1 MILIIAEKPSVA
13 KEIANCIGANLTIK
27 DGDVYYRQGNNYI
40 VSNALGHLYTLGEPE
55 DYGYIGRW
63 SVDELPLLPKFSLFP
78 THNDDEEKEKGLNE
92 QRRLLTKLLS
102 RNDIEYIISATDAGR
117 EGELIF
123 RRIYKYNNCTKP
135 VKRLWISSLTEDTIL
150 KGMENL
156 LDGSEKDNEYIAG
169 DTRAK
174 ADWLFG
180 MSLTRLYSVYFNT
193 TLPVG
198 RVKTPTLSLILQR
211 DEEIK
216 NFVKKP
222 FYKVCLENSARWYN
236 EETDTFDTKE
246 KAQEIINKCTNKQVI
261 VKSVDRKK
269 KSTDRPLLFNLTTL
283 QQEANVKY
291 GYTAI
296 KTLDNLQKLYEAK
309 LTTYP
314 RTDSSYLSSDMFQTI
329 ENTLD
334 ILSKISIYSEFANQV
349 KKNGLNIDG
358 RVINDKKI
366 SDHHAIIPTIK
377 CTDSAINSLNIEQ
390 KNILD
395 LIIKRFIAVLSQSY
409 EYNEIKY
416 VFEVEN
422 ETFKL
427 INKEPLSLGWKKI
440 YQEVEDT
447 QTDENFKTVS
457 YNQDDTFIANNL
469 TIQECETK
477 PPQHY
482 NDKTLLSAMENIDRK
497 METVELKQYV
507 KGHGIGTPATRASII
522 LELEKNGYI
531 KRDGKSIIS
540 TDKAKTL
547 IDNLPMEVKN
557 LEITAQW
564 EQELSNI
571 ADGNGNAQGLINNT
585 INTINQVIAIEKT
598 KNHVNLGN
606 DTRVSLGECPHCKAK
621 GIHSNIFEGKKSY
634 YCEKGLDNCGFSI
647 WKENNFLGII
657 SSKNVTDLL
666 SKEVANIKG
675 KSYKIEDTGTYV
687 NIKFVRNSLGKCP
700 RCKKNGK
707 SSQIYEGEKNFYCET
722 GRDGCRFSIWKNDKF
737 LGTIT
742 AKNVK
747 EVLSNNATG
756 KTKINNET
764 YHIEDTGQ
772 YVNFKKG

>member
-13 KEIANCIGANLTIK
+13 KEIANCVGANFTIK
-27 DGDVYYRQGNNYI
+27 DGEVYYRQGNGYI
-40 VSNALGHLYTLGEPE
+40 VSNALGHLYSLGEPE
-55 DYGYIGRW
+55 DYGYTGKW
-63 SVDELPLLPKFSLFP
+63 TVEQLPLLPKFDLFP
-78 THNDDEEKEKGLNE
+78 THNDDEEKQKGLDA
-92 QRRLLTKLLS
+92 QRELLTKLLS
-102 RNDIEYIISATDAGR
+102 RDDVEYIISATDAGR

-123 RRIYKYNNCTKP
+123 RRIYKYNNCTKL
-135 VKRLWISSLTEDTIL
+135 VKRLWISSLTEDAIL

-156 LDGSEKDNEYIAG
+156 LDSSEKDNEYLAG

-180 MSLTRLYSVYFNT
+180 MSLTRLYSIYFNT

-236 EETDTFDTKE
+236 EETDAFDTKE
-246 KAQEIINKCTNKQVI
+246 KAQNIINKCANKQVI

-269 KSTDRPLLFNLTTL
+269 KSIDRPLLFNLTTL

-296 KTLDNLQKLYEAK
+296 ETLDNLQKLYEAK

-314 RTDSSYLSSDMFQTI
+314 RTDSSYLSSDMPQMI

-334 ILSKISIYSEFANQV
+334 VISKISIYSEFTNQV
-349 KKNGLNIDG
+349 KESLNIDN

-366 SDHHAIIPTIK
+366 SDHHAIIPTTK
-377 CTDSAINSLNIEQ
+377 CTDSSISSLDTKQ
-390 KNILD
+390 RNILD
-395 LIIKRFIAVLSQSY
+395 LIIKRFISVLSQPY
-409 EYNEIKY
+409 KYNETKY
-416 VFEVEN
+416 IFEVEN

-427 INKEPLSLGWKKI
+427 INKEPISLGWKKI
-440 YQEVEDT
+440 YQQIEDN

-469 TIQECETK
+469 TMQECETK

-497 METVELKQYV
+497 METTELRQYV
-507 KGHGIGTPATRASII
+507 KGHGIGTPATRANII
-522 LELEKNGYI
+522 LELEKNAYI
-531 KRDGKSIIS
+531 KREGKNILS

-547 IDNLPMEVKN
+547 IDNLPTEVKN

-564 EQELSNI
+564 EQELSSI
-571 ADGNGNAQGLINNT
+571 ADGNGNAQSLIDNT
-585 INTINQVIAIEKT
+585 INTINNVIAIEKN

-606 DTRVSLGECPHCKAK
+606 DIRVVLGECPRCKSK
-621 GIHSNIFEGKKSY
+621 GIKSNVFEGKKSY
-634 YCEKGLDNCGFSI
+634 YCEKGLDTCGFSI
-647 WKENNFLGII
+647 WKENNFLGNI
-657 SSKNVTDLL
+657 SSKNVIDLL
-666 SKEVANIKG
+666 SKGTTKIKG

-687 NIKFVRNSLGKCP
+687 NIKFIKTSLGECP

-707 SSQIYEGEKNFYCET
+707 SSQIYEGEKNCYCET
-722 GRDGCRFSIWKNDKF
+722 GRDGCGFSIWKNDRF
-737 LGTIT
+737 LGNIT

>member
-13 KEIANCIGANLTIK
+13 KEIANCIGANSTIK
-27 DGDVYYRQGNNYI
+27 DGEVYYRQGNGYI
-40 VSNALGHLYTLGEPE
+40 VSNALGHLYSLGEPE
-55 DYGYIGRW
+55 DYGYNGKW
-63 SVDELPLLPKFSLFP
+63 SVEELPLLPKFSLFP
-78 THNDDEEKEKGLNE
+78 THSDDEEKEKGLNE
-92 QRRLLTKLLS
+92 QRRLLTNLLS
-102 RNDIEYIISATDAGR
+102 RDDIEYIISATDAGR

-123 RRIYKYNNCTKP
+123 RRIYKYNGCTKP
-135 VKRLWISSLTEDTIL
+135 VKRLWISSLTEDAIL
-150 KGMENL
+150 NGMKNL
-156 LDGSEKDNEYIAG
+156 LDNAEKDNEYIAG
-169 DTRAK
+169 DVRAK

-216 NFVKKP
+216 NFIKKP

-236 EETDTFDTKE
+236 EEIEAFDTKE
-246 KAQEIINKCTNKQVI
+246 KAQSIINKCINNNVL
-261 VKSVDRKK
+261 VKLVDKKK

-296 KTLDNLQKLYEAK
+296 DTLDNLQKLYEAK

-314 RTDSSYLSSDMFQTI
+314 RTDSSYLSSDMPQTI

-334 ILSKISIYSEFANQV
+334 VISNISIYSELADEV
-349 KKNGLNIDG
+349 KQKGLNIDS

-377 CTDSAINSLNIEQ
+377 CTDSAINSLQIKQ

-395 LIIKRFIAVLSQSY
+395 LIIKRFIAILSQPY
-409 EYNEIKY
+409 EYNETKY
-416 VFEVEN
+416 IFEVEN

-427 INKEPLSLGWKKI
+427 ANKEPINLDWKKV
-440 YQEVEDT
+440 YQEVEEN
-447 QTDENFKTVS
+447 QVDENFKTVS
-457 YNQDDTFIANNL
+457 YNQGDTFIANNL
-469 TIQECETK
+469 TLQECETK

-482 NDKTLLSAMENIDRK
+482 NDRTLLSAMENIDRK
-497 METVELKQYV
+497 METVELRQYV
-507 KGHGIGTPATRASII
+507 KGHGIGTPATRAGII

-531 KRDGKSIIS
+531 KREGKNILS

-547 IDNLPMEVKN
+547 IDNLPMGVKN
-557 LEITAQW
+557 LEITARW

-571 ADGNGNAQGLINNT
+571 ANGNGNAQKLIDTT

-606 DTRVSLGECPHCKAK
+606 DTRVSLGECPRCKSK
-621 GIHSNIFEGKKSY
+621 GIKSNIFEGKKSY

-647 WKENNFLGII
+647 WKENNFLGTITQ
-657 SSKNVTDLL
+657 KDVTDLL
-666 SKEVANIKG
+666 SKGTAKIKG
-675 KSYKIEDTGTYV
+675 KSYILEDTGIYV
-687 NIKFVRNSLGKCP
+687 NIKLVRVGLGECP

-722 GRDGCRFSIWKNDKF
+722 GRNGCKFSIWKNDRF

-742 AKNVK
+742 AKNVQD
-747 EVLSNNATG
+747 VLSNG

-764 YHIEDTGQ
+764 YRIEDTGI